1 LKPGLADPGLE
12 PDRVEKKIDK
22 EKTQCNPVDPAIW
35 LQPVDFFFLT
45 KTMSLWFKKKID
57 LGDPV
62 KTWNSG
68 FGPGRPPS
76 QVWKTMVKTLSPTSL
91 VNVVS
96 SLLYQLEKLKSF
108 LNGECLNLQFQW
120 SHYCYKTILRGCGEI
135 WQLIRYQFIQRR
147 AFLKDSITNLKDLKG
162 CLEI

>member
-1 LKPGLADPGLE
+1 L
-12 PDRVEKKIDK
+12 
-22 EKTQCNPVDPAIW
+22 TSS
-35 LQPVDFFFLT
+35 FFLL
-45 KTMSLWFKKKID
+45 KQHRFDFKKNWSRWSSQNLKLWFW
-57 LGDPV
+57 
-62 KTWNSG
+62 T
-68 FGPGRPPS
+68 GPATEWGL
-76 QVWKTMVKTLSPTSL
+76 KTMVKTLSPTSL

-120 SHYCYKTILRGCGEI
+120 SHCCYKTILRGCGEI